1 MPRKAEKNRRDDS
14 SRIELKHKLDKLI
27 KRKKQKQL
35 EEPNKKERKEV
46 KASKP
51 AAEIAAMG
59 KEALGVETES
69 RIRQK
74 VLFGGYVIPP
84 KDTDEYDEPV
94 ELMFDDTGKYVE
106 FVKHV
111 HDHFRRRGLDIPR
124 APVANAVRVHP
135 SLLERIP
142 EHLAVAMRPITER
155 DIEAEKSRYTGD
167 DESDLKVFEAS
178 VDEVILH
185 MRRLTKK

>member
-1 MPRKAEKNRRDDS
+1 M
-14 SRIELKHKLDKLI
+14 
-27 KRKKQKQL
+27 
-35 EEPNKKERKEV
+35 

-51 AAEIAAMG
+51 AAEIAATG

-69 RIRQK
+69 RTRQK
-74 VLFGGYVIPP
+74 VLFGGYVIPR
-84 KDTDEYDEPV
+84 KDTDEYGEPV

-124 APVANAVRVHP
+124 APVANAVRVQP

-155 DIEAEKSRYTGD
+155 DIKAEKSRYTGD
-167 DESDLKVFEAS
+167 DVSDLQAFEAS
-178 VDEVILH
+178 IDAVMPHI
-185 MRRLTKK
+185 RRLTKK